1 MLELNKVFIHEK
13 VWQQFSDDE
22 MNQYIQLVFD
32 YYRNIRGF
40 PHFEYSK
47 EKNIKKF
54 KKLCEYNTESL
65 IVDKNIKQTMHG
77 LDIAWSYFPHVW
89 DIQQGDCLTP
99 MQVFND
105 DNMLVD
111 AIKRRIALGD
121 AMSDNMMRKVLCIYK
136 NCKRVSNFRPTASS
150 AIYKHF
156 NGKIVYDM
164 SAGFGGRLL
173 GAMSCGNVKRYY
185 GVEPSTQTYN
195 GLTKMISDLKDYF
208 LGEPFIHKIGS
219 EDFITPE
226 LVDIAFTSP
235 PYFDTEKYSDE
246 PTQSYIK
253 FPTYEEWI
261 NGFLHKTFNNCYKSL
276 KNNGWLIINI
286 ANTKKYKELEKDT
299 IKTAIKSGFIYKDT
313 YYLLLSQVS
322 KAKGYKTEPVFIFQK

>member
-1 MLELNKVFIHEK
+1 M
-13 VWQQFSDDE
+13 D
-22 MNQYIQLVFD
+22 QYIQSVFN

-47 EKNIKKF
+47 EKNIQKF
-54 KKLCEYNTESL
+54 KKLCLYDSKSL
-65 IVDKNIKQTMHG
+65 LVNKHIRQTMHG

-150 AIYKHF
+150 AIYENF
-156 NGKIVYDM
+156 GGGIIYDM

-173 GAMSCGNVKRYY
+173 GAMSTKNVKRYY
-185 GVEPSTQTYN
+185 GVDPSTKTYN
-195 GLTKMISDLKDYF
+195 GLNIVEDLK
-208 LGEPFIHKIGS
+208 
-219 EDFITPE
+219 
-226 LVDIAFTSP
+226 
-235 PYFDTEKYSDE
+235 
-246 PTQSYIK
+246 
-253 FPTYEEWI
+253 
-261 NGFLHKTFNNCYKSL
+261 
-276 KNNGWLIINI
+276 II
-286 ANTKKYKELEKDT
+286 LWR
-299 IKTAIKSGFIYKDT
+299 SFIYKIEVKI
-313 YYLLLSQVS
+313 LFHL
-322 KAKGYKTEPVFIFQK
+322 KK